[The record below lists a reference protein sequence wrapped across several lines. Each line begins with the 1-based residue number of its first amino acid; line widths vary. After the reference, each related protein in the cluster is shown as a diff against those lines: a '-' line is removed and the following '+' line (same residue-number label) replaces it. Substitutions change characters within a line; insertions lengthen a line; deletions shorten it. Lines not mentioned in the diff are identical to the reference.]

1 MDLRELRFWT
11 VEAMRTNDLR
21 EASMADAVRYAQHA
35 DADAYGRYARGL
47 RERPEL
53 QRQDTEQTIR
63 DKWKRLQEIGRG

>member
-1 MDLRELRFWT
+1 MEPRELQFWV

-35 DADAYGRYARGL
+35 DADAYGRYVRGL

-53 QRQDTEQTIR
+53 QRQESEQTIR